1 MKSENMKQRKLYGV
15 PMIPFG
21 LLAGFVGKKEVRI
34 TELSEEGFA
43 FRTAKKIPG
52 PEKIRL
58 CFYDLKKTDYEEL
71 TIQTPEIEEGVPE
84 PFFQNYIVWMEQV
97 GKGSSI
103 RNWFGNCWGSTAIIF
118 S

>member
-43 FRTAKKIPG
+43 FRTA
-52 PEKIRL
+52 
-58 CFYDLKKTDYEEL
+58 
-71 TIQTPEIEEGVPE
+71 
-84 PFFQNYIVWMEQV
+84 
-97 GKGSSI
+97 
-103 RNWFGNCWGSTAIIF
+103 
-118 S
+118 